1 MVKAKSL
8 LPAKLKDAKLLPWS
22 KMIPSSVFKLKK
34 GSRAGVVVDQNGVP
48 HLFIFDT
55 FALLDILSEI
65 DEKLVDRLVAKD
77 YHSKL
82 VNPAGWLIDEL
93 ESRLPLNPG
102 YIKSLK
108 DAIDEADRKGWIP
121 FSKVEKEFNLE
132 V

>member
-22 KMIPSSVFKLKK
+22 KMIPSFVFKLKR
-34 GSRAGVVVDQNGVP
+34 GSRAGVVVDQDGIP

-65 DEKLVDRLVAKD
+65 DERLVERLPVKD
-77 YHSKL
+77 YHSK
-82 VNPAGWLIDEL
+82 VINPAGWLIDEL

-108 DAIDEADRKGWIP
+108 DAIDEADRKGWVS
-121 FSKVEKEFNLE
+121 FSKIQKEFGI